1 MDASADDKV
10 LTRLELL
17 MERLE
22 VVLDDHETRL
32 RTLESRMWY
41 ATGVVALILVAAP
54 FVFKAL

>member
-1 MDASADDKV
+1 MSPAEL
-10 LTRLELL
+10 LTRLETVV
-17 MERLE
+17 ERLE
-22 VVLDDHETRL
+22 AIGADHETRI